1 MQSSGRTLIS
11 VSLNWLLHHRV
22 SDAAILGASNMGQI
36 NESLAAGE
44 DGPSECYEDLRLG
57 LAGPVRSAA
66 RVQPMITGSIFGMLK
81 F

>member
-44 DGPSECYEDLRLG
+44 PEKTALSEDAMKTCD
-57 LAGPVRSAA
+57 
-66 RVQPMITGSIFGMLK
+66 
-81 F
+81 